1 MANKTVKI
9 DFKTFIALARYFTL
23 EEHTNELYGQIK
35 ADIDC
40 KIDNLVKHE
49 LYTVYK
55 TAETEEEREKA
66 RLEYLDKI
74 GMRDSFRW

>member
-1 MANKTVKI
+1 MASKSVKI
-9 DFKTFIALARYFTL
+9 DLQTFIKLMRYFTL

-40 KIDNLVKHE
+40 KTDNLVKHE

-74 GMRDSFRW
+74 GMRDSFRY